1 MENRSSKTTTPIQF
15 MKTAQVE
22 NTGGVIGLG
31 TKVTQL
37 PPPFGDKEM
46 TPAMPSF
53 KLKQILV
60 PVDFSQCTEKAL
72 LYAVPFAR
80 QFGAALT
87 LLHVVEPP
95 YLPASEM
102 GVVVEVE
109 SREDAQ
115 KELEKL
121 GTRLAATV
129 PCQTVI
135 RKGSAQ
141 IETIDAAKALG
152 SDLIILG
159 THGRTGVERLL
170 MGSTVEK
177 VVRRAGC
184 PILIVRPHEHDF
196 ITDRPTDW
204 QMDSKRPETDPQ
216 PNTQASI

>member
-1 MENRSSKTTTPIQF
+1 
-15 MKTAQVE
+15 MKTKPE
-22 NTGGVIGLG
+22 ERTDGVIVEPGPIDA
-31 TKVTQL
+31 QL
-37 PPPFGDKEM
+37 QPVFSEGPNAALPN
-46 TPAMPSF
+46 F

-60 PVDFSQCTEKAL
+60 PVDFSECTEKAL

-80 QFGAALT
+80 QFNATLT

-109 SREDAQ
+109 SKDDAR
-115 KELEKL
+115 KELETL
-121 GTRLAATV
+121 RGRLAGKV
-129 PCQTVI
+129 PCQTMV

-141 IETIDAAKALG
+141 IEIIDAAKELG
-152 SDLIILG
+152 CDLIILG
-159 THGRTGVERLL
+159 SHGRTGVERLL

-196 ITDRPTDW
+196 ITGSPNDW
-204 QMDSKRPETDPQ
+204 QPACQSQEAELQTAMK
-216 PNTQASI
+216 ASL

>member
-1 MENRSSKTTTPIQF
+1 
-15 MKTAQVE
+15 MKTKPSERTLGMIAELGPMDAQIQPV
-22 NTGGVIGLG
+22 
-31 TKVTQL
+31 
-37 PPPFGDKEM
+37 FGDELNAASP
-46 TPAMPSF
+46 TF
-53 KLKQILV
+53 QLKQILV
-60 PVDFSQCTEKAL
+60 PVDFSECTEKAL

-80 QFGAALT
+80 QFDATLT

-109 SREDAQ
+109 SKDDAR
-115 KELEKL
+115 KELETL
-121 GTRLAATV
+121 RARLAGKV
-129 PCQTVI
+129 RCQTMV

-141 IETIDAAKALG
+141 LEILDAAKELG

-159 THGRTGVERLL
+159 SHGRTGVERLL

-196 ITDRPTDW
+196 ITGSPNDW
-204 QMDSKRPETDPQ
+204 QPECERQEAELETAMK
-216 PNTQASI
+216 ASR

>member
-1 MENRSSKTTTPIQF
+1 
-15 MKTAQVE
+15 MKIKPAE
-22 NTGGVIGLG
+22 KNGGVIVEQGP
-31 TKVTQL
+31 KEAQL
-37 PPPFGDKEM
+37 PPLGGEET
-46 TPAMPSF
+46 TPALPSF

-60 PVDFSQCTEKAL
+60 PVDFSECMEKAL

-80 QFGAALT
+80 QFDATLT

-102 GVVVEVE
+102 GVLVDVETQDD
-109 SREDAQ
+109 SR
-115 KELEKL
+115 KELEAL
-121 GTRLAATV
+121 RTQLAAV
-129 PCQTVI
+129 VRCHTVI

-141 IETIDAAKALG
+141 VEIIDAAKELG
-152 SDLIILG
+152 SDLIILS

-196 ITDRPTDW
+196 ITESPADR
-204 QMDSKRPETDPQ
+204 QAESKSPEAEVEAEMR
-216 PNTQASI
+216 ASR

>member
-1 MENRSSKTTTPIQF
+1 MD
-15 MKTAQVE
+15 AQLRPV
-22 NTGGVIGLG
+22 
-31 TKVTQL
+31 
-37 PPPFGDKEM
+37 FGEELN
-46 TPAMPSF
+46 AALPSF
-53 KLKQILV
+53 TLKQILV
-60 PVDFSQCTEKAL
+60 PVDFSECTEKAL

-80 QFGAALT
+80 QFDATLT

-109 SREDAQ
+109 SKDDAR
-115 KELEKL
+115 KDLDAL
-121 GTRLAATV
+121 RVRLAATV
-129 PCQTVI
+129 RCQTMV

-141 IETIDAAKALG
+141 IEIIDAAKELG

-159 THGRTGVERLL
+159 SHGRTGVERLL

-196 ITDRPTDW
+196 ITGSSTDW
-204 QMDSKRPETDPQ
+204 QPAGQSQEAELETAMK
-216 PNTQASI
+216 ASL